1 MRRRDLL
8 GGVIAGAAL
17 TPVLARAQQKSM
29 PVVGYLGLTT
39 PGLFAGLL
47 AAFHQGLSET
57 GYVEGKNVTLEYRW
71 AEGRGDQ
78 LPALAAELVARNP
91 DVIATHGGAVTARVV
106 RDATS
111 TIPIVFETGIDPVAA
126 GLVGSMARPGGNLT
140 GVSIL
145 TSELNPKRLEL
156 LSELV
161 PQASV
166 TAMLVNPKNASTDR
180 IIDQVSRAAESRGMR
195 LEVVTASA
203 EEEYEPAFALARAK
217 AGALLVG
224 NDPVFF
230 SRHKQLVE
238 LARRYSIPAIYEWRE
253 FVEAGGLM
261 SYGTSITG
269 MHRDKGR
276 YVGRILAGAK
286 PADLPVLQPTTFE
299 LVINRKTADALG
311 LTIPPALLARA
322 DEVIE

>member
-203 EEEYEPAFALARAK
+203 EEEYEPAFARAK

-276 YVGRILAGAK
+276 YVGRF
-286 PADLPVLQPTTFE
+286 LPVPNLPTCQCCSR
-299 LVINRKTADALG
+299 LRSSWSSIAKRPMRWA
-311 LTIPPALLARA
+311 
-322 DEVIE
+322 